1 MKQKFRRYETM
12 TLAELEKLHDELVKK
27 LGVLSQKF
35 AVLQQRIAAS
45 KALQRKPK
53 RVRKYGHML

>member
-27 LGVLSQKF
+27 LGVLGQKF
-35 AVLQQRIAAS
+35 AVLQQRLAAS
-45 KALQRKPK
+45 KAPQRKPK
-53 RVRKYGHML
+53 RAKK